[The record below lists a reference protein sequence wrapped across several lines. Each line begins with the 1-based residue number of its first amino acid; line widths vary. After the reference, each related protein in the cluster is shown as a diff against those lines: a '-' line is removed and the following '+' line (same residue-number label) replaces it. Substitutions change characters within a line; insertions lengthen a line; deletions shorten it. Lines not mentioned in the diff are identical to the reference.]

1 MSEFKINA
9 ALVSAYLASGVMP
22 QSRTAFEGR
31 SFDPATGQSWARLTM
46 LPADRSPAA
55 QGYDAPQ
62 EWVGRLQIDIFHP
75 LNTGHAPILADADK
89 ALAFF
94 RPGKRL
100 LYGGQ
105 DVLIRGSERSP
116 IRKDDIWLI
125 VSVDVR
131 LTAWIF
137 PD

>member
-1 MSEFKINA
+1 MSESNIHS
-9 ALVSAYLASGVMP
+9 ALVSAYLASAVMP
-22 QSRTAFEGR
+22 QARTAFEGR
-31 SFDPATGQSWARLTM
+31 SFEPVTGQSWARLTM

-55 QGYDAPQ
+55 QGVHAPD

-75 LNTGHAPILADADK
+75 LNTGHADILADADR

-100 LYGGQ
+100 AYEGQ
-105 DVLIRGSERSP
+105 RALIRGSQRSQ
-116 IRKDDIWLI
+116 IRKDGIWLM
-125 VSVDVR
+125 VSIDVR

>member
-1 MSEFKINA
+1 MSESKIHS
-9 ALVSAYLASGVMP
+9 ALVSAYLASAVMP
-22 QSRTAFEGR
+22 QARTVFEGR
-31 SFDPATGQSWARLTM
+31 SFEPVTGQSWARLTM

-55 QGYDAPQ
+55 QGVHAPD
-62 EWVGRLQIDIFHP
+62 EWVGRLQIDLFHP
-75 LNTGHAPILADADK
+75 LNAGHAPVLADAEK
-89 ALAFF
+89 AIVFF

-100 LYGGQ
+100 AYEGQ
-105 DVLIRGSERSP
+105 GVLIRGSQRSQ
-116 IRKDDIWLI
+116 IRKDGIWLM